1 MSIRGFGPAAGSAQA
16 MTVEISAEEVLEK
29 FARLPPGIANKYL
42 RSSVRKTLKPALAEL
57 RRITPRG
64 PTGNLKRAAHI
75 KIEYQ
80 NGSLF
85 ARGILGYAAKRGGT
99 DKQKGF
105 HAYWSE
111 YGTKARV
118 PKRGQALKIPASNM
132 TKYPYL
138 AGAVTSIGGDEGP
151 QIVLRSVRG
160 VPKTG
165 RFAQML
171 DTQAP
176 KIRDTIA
183 ANLADGLEKAIAEEQ
198 RRNIR
203 KIKA

>member
-1 MSIRGFGPAAGSAQA
+1 MSIRGFDSGPSSRPA
-16 MTVEISAEEVLEK
+16 MTVEVSAEEVLEK

-42 RSSVRKTLKPALAEL
+42 RSSLRKTLKPALSEL
-57 RRITPRG
+57 KRITPRG
-64 PTGNLKRAAHI
+64 PTGNLKRSAHI

-85 ARGILGYAAKRGGT
+85 ARGILGYAAKIGGT

-111 YGTKARV
+111 YGTKARF
-118 PKRGQALKIPASNM
+118 PKRGKALKIAAGNIAR
-132 TKYPYL
+132 YPYL

-171 DTQAP
+171 STQAP

-183 ANLADGLEKAIAEEQ
+183 ANLADGLDKAIAEEQ